1 MFDSAIGLIILLV
14 AVLPG
19 AAYTW
24 GFERQAGSFR
34 VSLADRTLRFVGAS
48 VLFHLALAPLN
59 WLLYRLLVPFGRAVD
74 GGDFLL
80 LWAAVGVLTFL
91 PYAVGNAV
99 GGLYRSRHARDT
111 SWRWA
116 RRFLTRQ
123 REERL
128 LRALLG
134 HDPAPRAWDHLFA
147 PRPNG
152 FVRVRLIDGVW
163 IAGKFADRSYAGGY
177 PNQPD
182 LLLEEAWSLD
192 SPDGSLG
199 EQGLGYP
206 LYVSASQISWLEMI
220 ETTQADGVPGEEG
233 D

>member
-80 LWAAVGVLTFL
+80 LWAAVGVLAFL
-91 PYAVGNAV
+91 RMRSAMPSVGCTAPAMLATRR
-99 GGLYRSRHARDT
+99 GGGRDGSSPASARNGC
-111 SWRWA
+111 SG
-116 RRFLTRQ
+116 RFWGMTP
-123 REERL
+123 
-128 LRALLG
+128 LRARGTTSLHRG
-134 HDPAPRAWDHLFA
+134 PTALFEF
-147 PRPNG
+147 G
-152 FVRVRLIDGVW
+152 
-163 IAGKFADRSYAGGY
+163 
-177 PNQPD
+177 
-182 LLLEEAWSLD
+182 
-192 SPDGSLG
+192 
-199 EQGLGYP
+199 
-206 LYVSASQISWLEMI
+206 
-220 ETTQADGVPGEEG
+220 
-233 D
+233 